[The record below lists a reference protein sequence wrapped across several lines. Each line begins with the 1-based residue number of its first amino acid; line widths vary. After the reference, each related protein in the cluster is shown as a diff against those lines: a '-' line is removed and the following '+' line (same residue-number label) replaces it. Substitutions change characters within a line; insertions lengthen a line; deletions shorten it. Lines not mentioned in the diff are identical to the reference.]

1 MINGIGKIDYA
12 PIILV
17 HKSIPFDE
25 MVALYGS
32 SDVCLLTSTRDGM
45 NLVAAEYV
53 ACQRERNGVLVLS
66 EFAGASAY
74 LQASLHFN
82 PFNSR
87 EIAAALR
94 RAVDMDTT
102 ERKRNS
108 KQLIE
113 FVDTHTR

>member
-1 MINGIGKIDYA
+1 MLGKIDYA

-17 HKSIPFDE
+17 HKSIAFEE

-32 SDVCLLTSTRDGM
+32 SDICLLTSTRDGM

-53 ACQRERNGVLVLS
+53 ACQKERNGVLVLS

-82 PFNSR
+82 PFNSQQ
-87 EIAAALR
+87 ISAALR
-94 RAVDMDTT
+94 RAVDMDTS
-102 ERKRNS
+102 ERRRNC
-108 KQLIE
+108 KQLMH